1 MSLDPKK
8 LIAKISEVEM
18 SNIFQLVLDNEDFTT
33 GFSTSLTAI
42 LTKIPQPSKT
52 LGIYHLNLEGGPFQ
66 LKPDDD
72 NYLAY
77 DGLMKVTD
85 NFLRRLSKQIK
96 NADILWA
103 DLSYPQINSHRGEG
117 EHEIRSLMP
126 FHKTEGIDP
135 LDFLKKEA
143 GNLQERDLSAAM
155 KQRYYFWNPKSLP
168 ILKETAQQGELFVPQ
183 WLMELK
189 GKGSF
194 RPDFQGIDRIYGRLN
209 KVTAVKNFEGRSI
222 SMMADGHDIGI
233 EVIGGPHDLRLSARE
248 VGYFM
253 TKAARKVQGV
263 FTTTFG
269 DEAKNK
275 RNYENLRTMVA
286 SLCIDARD
294 LVDKAASSSTNEEF
308 TRLKQNSLLMHRK
321 DLVEGHKERL
331 AKGKESLANVD
342 GLMMFYKGEIMAE
355 MMSSPE
361 YAESKSLNEDVI
373 YSMFEHVIYDGD
385 MSRWKE
391 GTSEWSDFNDTERNL
406 MLQVLPKITRKMQ
419 KAVAEAQKK
428 AFVDSSPLSDEEAQ
442 RLTDATDVRSADLTR
457 LGLIESPKYKMSE
470 SKKKEITDRLF
481 NFHKMT
487 NGATTTLKTVGMSN
501 KKKLRACAS
510 RRGFIALNNSDTSS
524 TFYHEMTHHLEFSH
538 KWIYEAGQ
546 AFLLD
551 KIGKKIETKTLS
563 ALKKQR
569 YMKKWGITDASS
581 VRITTGY
588 SRNEVAWN
596 ADVSG
601 PYLAKEYSDNSS
613 EVITMTIQ
621 DLLCE
626 DEESFKRF
634 MEQHRDYP
642 DEVAFAAG
650 LLKQLQE
657 GKKAA

>member
-8 LIAKISEVEM
+8 LIAQISEVKM
-18 SNIFQLVLDNEDFTT
+18 SNIFQLVLDNEDFNT

-66 LKPDDD
+66 LKPDND
-72 NYLAY
+72 NYLTY
-77 DGLMKVTD
+77 DGLMEITD
-85 NFLRRLSKQIK
+85 HFLRRLSKQVK

-103 DLSYPQINSHRGEG
+103 NLHYSQINSHRGEG
-117 EHEIRSLMP
+117 EHEVRALTP

-155 KQRYYFWNPKSLP
+155 KQRYYFWNPKSLST
-168 ILKETAQQGELFVPQ
+168 LKEAAQQGELFVPQ
-183 WLMELK
+183 WLIELK

-209 KVTAVKNFEGRSI
+209 KVTAVRNFESRPI
-222 SMMADGHDIGI
+222 SMMADNHELGI
-233 EVIGGPHDLRLSARE
+233 EALGGPSDTMLSARK

-253 TKAARKVQGV
+253 TSAARQVQGV

-275 RNYENLRTMVA
+275 RNYENLRTVVA

-294 LVDKAASSSTNEEF
+294 LVDEAGSAATHEEF

-321 DLVEGHKERL
+321 DLVEGHKERV
-331 AKGKESLANVD
+331 AKGKESLSHVD
-342 GLMMFYKGEIMAE
+342 GLMVFYNSEIMAE

-361 YAESKSLNEDVI
+361 YAESKRLNEYVI
-373 YSMFEHVIYDGD
+373 SSMFEHAIYDGD
-385 MSRWKE
+385 LSKWKD
-391 GTSEWSDFNDTERNL
+391 GTSEWIDFNLTERNL

-428 AFVDSSPLSDEEAQ
+428 AFVDASPLSDEEAQ

-457 LGLIESPKYKMSE
+457 MGLIESPKYTMSE

-487 NGATTTLKTVGMSN
+487 NGTTKTLKMVGMSN

-538 KWIYEAGQ
+538 KWVYEAGQ

-551 KIGKKIETKTLS
+551 KIGKKFETKTMSSLE
-563 ALKKQR
+563 KQR
-569 YMKKWGITDASS
+569 HMKKRGITDASS
-581 VRITTGY
+581 VRIRTGY
-588 SRNEVAWN
+588 GRDEVAWN
-596 ADVSG
+596 ADVSN
-601 PYLAKEYSDNSS
+601 PYMGKEYSDNSS
-613 EVITMTIQ
+613 EVITMTMQ

-626 DEESFKRF
+626 DEKSFKRF
-634 MEQHRDYP
+634 MEQRRDYP